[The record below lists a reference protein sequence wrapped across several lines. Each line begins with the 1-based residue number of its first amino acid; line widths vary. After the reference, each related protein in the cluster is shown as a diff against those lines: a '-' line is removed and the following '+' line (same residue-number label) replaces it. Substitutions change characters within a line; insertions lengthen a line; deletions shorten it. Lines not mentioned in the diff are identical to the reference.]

1 MKTDIRVRGLTPE
14 ALFAADVVALA
25 HTHMAHFGSEVF
37 SVHVRMTDVYG
48 PRGGIDTQAAIT
60 VQGPRI
66 GSLTVEDLHENPT
79 IAVACALERLEQ
91 VVQRDIKR
99 LRRSRYPRAGSTL
112 RPKGVPHV
120 ESCILSQT

>member
-14 ALFAADVVALA
+14 AVVVDDIVALA
-25 HTHMAHFGSEVF
+25 HAHLAHFGSEVF
-37 SVHVRMTDVYG
+37 SVHVRVTDVYG
-48 PRGGIDTQAAIT
+48 PRGGKDMQAAIT

-66 GSLTVEDLHENPT
+66 GALTVEDLHENPT

-99 LRRSRYPRAGSTL
+99 LRCSRYPRAGSTL

-120 ESCILSQT
+120 ESCIPSQT